1 MMNETKVAML
11 DMSKTILEKVSF
23 DKILFRKELSKAVQ
37 WLKPDEKMV
46 LKVWVLT
53 TFGHMYKDVILDV
66 YKSVTKS

>member
-1 MMNETKVAML
+1 ML

-37 WLKPDEKMV
+37 WLKPHEKMV
-46 LKVWVLT
+46 LKVWALA

-66 YKSVTKS
+66 YKSVTKL